1 MKMCQCEGGPTKFR
15 FHDFA
20 QEEAEGML
28 GFIFCRDCGGLYR
41 PSHRTHE
48 GDGTP
53 NKCQFCQE
61 YLGKYA
67 PTQEAQK
74 T

>member
-1 MKMCQCEGGPTKFR
+1 MKICQCEGGPTKFR
-15 FHDFA
+15 FRDFA

-28 GFIFCRDCGGLYR
+28 GFILCGTCGGLYR

-53 NKCQFCQE
+53 NKCPFCLE
-61 YLGKYA
+61 YLSKHVS
-67 PTQEAQK
+67 TQETQK
-74 T
+74 V